1 MQTHPAGEPEEGV
14 EEEEEEEVQQGQQP
28 KQRDLTP
35 LQRERVLYVSSLVQP
50 PGSSQPPGEWCD
62 CKSSDGLP
70 SARLRLPVTPSPP
83 RPPQQ
88 AQQKSHRKTLSKGRE
103 EPSPSAPF
111 QFEVRACLSR
121 EGMDLATLPP
131 LLFLPRGGF

>member
-1 MQTHPAGEPEEGV
+1 MQTHPAGEPGEGV
-14 EEEEEEEVQQGQQP
+14 EEEEEEELEVQQGQQP

-70 SARLRLPVTPSPP
+70 AARLRLPVS
-83 RPPQQ
+83 PQQ
-88 AQQKSHRKTLSKGRE
+88 AQRKSHRKTLSKGRE

-111 QFEVRACLSR
+111 QFEVRSCLSR
-121 EGMDLATLPP
+121 EGMDLATLPL